1 MTAQLPSPPN
11 RGLGYI
17 KIRYHNL
24 PKNREIASLGE
35 CSSYEYIWQGNGSVL
50 LADLLPDVIFD
61 ALCWR
66 RSPICKI
73 QRGFRENHTPKKICS
88 IEVETYSVLALFFAT
103 GIKCENH
110 SAAIILL
117 DEIFG
122 IDNSAIKSA
131 KSERIDKQYYVA
143 TAPVHSEV
151 ITLIKTAELFN
162 AKLLDVVDRLTKDKI
177 DSFRKKLLKLIG

>member
-1 MTAQLPSPPN
+1 MWRCILTKQGFLKKLYKDKDLQLVAPN
-11 RGLGYI
+11 DVVKVAYL
-17 KIRYHNL
+17 KKSDSFL
-24 PKNREIASLGE
+24 ASARLLRDNE
-35 CSSYEYIWQGNGSVL
+35 RFEESVSL
-50 LADLLPDVIFD
+50 TYY
-61 ALCWR
+61 
-66 RSPICKI
+66 SMY
-73 QRGFRENHTPKKICS
+73 
-88 IEVETYSVLALFFAT
+88 YSVLALFFAT

-143 TAPVHSEV
+143 TAPVRSEAL
-151 ITLIKTAELFN
+151 ILIKTAELFN
-162 AKLLDVVDRLTKDKI
+162 AKLLDVVDRLTNDKI

>member
-1 MTAQLPSPPN
+1 LTKQGFLKKLYNDKDLQLVAPN
-11 RGLGYI
+11 DVVKAAYL
-17 KIRYHNL
+17 KKSESFL
-24 PKNREIASLGE
+24 ASAKLLRDNE
-35 CSSYEYIWQGNGSVL
+35 RFEESVSL
-50 LADLLPDVIFD
+50 TYF
-61 ALCWR
+61 
-66 RSPICKI
+66 SMY
-73 QRGFRENHTPKKICS
+73 
-88 IEVETYSVLALFFAT
+88 YSVLALFFAM

-143 TAPVHSEV
+143 TAPVRSEV

-162 AKLLDVVDRLTKDKI
+162 AGLLDVNDRLTKDKI

>member
-1 MTAQLPSPPN
+1 MWKCILTKHGFLKKLYNDKDLQLVAPN
-11 RGLGYI
+11 DVVKAAYL
-17 KIRYHNL
+17 KKSESFL
-24 PKNREIASLGE
+24 ASAKLLRDNE
-35 CSSYEYIWQGNGSVL
+35 RFEESVSL
-50 LADLLPDVIFD
+50 TYY
-61 ALCWR
+61 
-66 RSPICKI
+66 SMY
-73 QRGFRENHTPKKICS
+73 
-88 IEVETYSVLALFFAT
+88 YSVLALFFAT

-143 TAPVHSEV
+143 TAPVRSEV

-162 AKLLDVVDRLTKDKI
+162 AELLDVIDRLTKDKI
-177 DSFRKKLLKLIG
+177 DSFRKKLLNFIG

>member
-1 MTAQLPSPPN
+1 MTKQGFLKKLYNDKDLQLVAPN
-11 RGLGYI
+11 DVVKAAYL
-17 KIRYHNL
+17 KKSESFL
-24 PKNREIASLGE
+24 ASARLLRDNE
-35 CSSYEYIWQGNGSVL
+35 RFEESVSL
-50 LADLLPDVIFD
+50 TYY
-61 ALCWR
+61 
-66 RSPICKI
+66 SMY
-73 QRGFRENHTPKKICS
+73 
-88 IEVETYSVLALFFAT
+88 YSVLALFFAT

-117 DEIFG
+117 AEIFG

-143 TAPVHSEV
+143 TAPVRFEV

-162 AKLLDVVDRLTKDKI
+162 AGLLDVVDRLTKDKT

>member
-1 MTAQLPSPPN
+1 LKKLYNDKDLQLVAPN
-11 RGLGYI
+11 DVVKVAYL
-17 KIRYHNL
+17 KKSDSFL
-24 PKNREIASLGE
+24 ASARLLRDNE
-35 CSSYEYIWQGNGSVL
+35 RFEESVSL
-50 LADLLPDVIFD
+50 TYY
-61 ALCWR
+61 
-66 RSPICKI
+66 SMY
-73 QRGFRENHTPKKICS
+73 
-88 IEVETYSVLALFFAT
+88 YSVLALFFAT

-143 TAPVHSEV
+143 TAPVRSEV
-151 ITLIKTAELFN
+151 LTLIKTAELFN